1 MRLMNRKKRHKN
13 RCRGSDMM
21 DWNSVIGKTKESE
34 SNTEVMT
41 MVMPPVIPDID
52 RVKIDAQIALDEEK
66 QKLLKQMSDG
76 IILPKITKMTEFRTR
91 PKMAPELISGILRQG
106 HKMMISGASKAGKSF
121 FMIELALS
129 VAAGSEFIGFPCK
142 KGKVLYLNLEIDSNS
157 FINRVTDVANALE
170 LTPDMY
176 EENFQMMHLRGQSV
190 PLGKMVGALVTEI
203 NESSKLDAEPFA
215 MIIIDPIY
223 KVNDGSENDAR
234 DVARF
239 CNQLDKIAS
248 MTGSSV
254 VYVQHH
260 SKGDQGFKKAADRAS
275 GSGVF
280 SRDADAILDLVQLDL
295 DKETKTLIKESFCCD
310 RWTELLDMNL
320 PGWKDSANTS
330 QLKSSGWLAD
340 FFKQNFGENQMNR
353 FSKTIEADWFSFE
366 AKTTAWRMESTLRE
380 FPSKEP
386 IDLFFSWPLHYLDSD
401 GLLAGAEPESHIQ
414 AQFKKETPERKQMK
428 SNALEITLDSLIMT
442 RGFATYNEV
451 ADALGISIKTIK
463 NRLKDSEKYE
473 VEINRGAGNISKIK
487 WRNSVDSDSDLGFEM
502 T

>member
-1 MRLMNRKKRHKN
+1 
-13 RCRGSDMM
+13 M
-21 DWNSVIGKTKESE
+21 DWNSVIGRTAESE
-34 SNTEVMT
+34 SKPEVVA
-41 MVMPPVIPDID
+41 MVMPPAIPDAD
-52 RVKIDAQIALDEEK
+52 RVRIDAQIALDEEK

-76 IILPKITKMTEFRTR
+76 IVLPKITKMTEFRER

-129 VAAGSEFIGFPCK
+129 VAAGTEFIGFPCK

-157 FINRVTDVANALE
+157 FINRVTDVASALE
-170 LTPDMY
+170 LTPEMY
-176 EENFQMMHLRGQSV
+176 EDNFQMLHLRGQSV
-190 PLGKMVGALVTEI
+190 PLGKMVGALVAQI
-203 NESSKLDAEPFA
+203 NEMVKIDAEPYA

-280 SRDADAILDLVQLDL
+280 SRDADAILDLVQLEL
-295 DKETKTLIKESFCCD
+295 DKETKTLIRESFKVD
-310 RWTELLDMNL
+310 AWTAFLDSNL
-320 PGWKDSANTS
+320 PGWTKKATIGER
-330 QLKSSGWLAD
+330 KSSGWLAD
-340 FFKQNFGENQMNR
+340 FVFRHFGEQK
-353 FSKTIEADWFSFE
+353 FQQLEKTIEADWISFDSR
-366 AKTTAWRMESTLRE
+366 TTAWRMESTLRE
-380 FPSKEP
+380 FPSQEP

-401 GLLAGAEPESHIQ
+401 GLLSGAEPESHIQ
-414 AQFKKETPERKQMK
+414 AQFKKETPERKSMK
-428 SNALEITLDSLIMT
+428 SNALEITLDSMIMS
-442 RGFATYNEV
+442 RGFATYNE
-451 ADALGISIKTIK
+451 AAEKLGISVKSIK
-463 NRLKDSEKYE
+463 NRLKDSEKYHIE
-473 VEINRGAGNISKIK
+473 VNRGAGNLTKIIWK
-487 WRNSVDSDSDLGFEM
+487 NSQKIDSDLGFEM

>member
-1 MRLMNRKKRHKN
+1 
-13 RCRGSDMM
+13 M
-21 DWNSVIGKTKESE
+21 DWNSVIGTTVESE
-34 SNTEVMT
+34 TMNQEDMTE

-52 RVKIDAQIALDEEK
+52 RFRIDAQLALDEEK
-66 QKLLKQMSDG
+66 NKLLKQMSEG
-76 IILPKITKMTEFRTR
+76 VVLPKITKMNQFRER
-91 PKMAPELISGILRQG
+91 PKMAPELVSGILRQG

-129 VAAGSEFIGFPCK
+129 VAAGTEFIGFPCR

-157 FINRVTDVANALE
+157 FINRVSDVAGALE
-170 LTPDMY
+170 LTPEMY
-176 EENFQMMHLRGQSV
+176 EDNFQMLHLRGQSV
-190 PLGKMVGALVTEI
+190 PLGKMVGALVAEI

-234 DVARF
+234 DVSRF

-280 SRDADAILDLVQLDL
+280 SRDADAILDLVQLEL
-295 DKETKTLIKESFCCD
+295 DKETKTLIRESFKID
-310 RWTELLDMNL
+310 AWTQFLDSNL
-320 PGWKDSANTS
+320 PGWKKKTNTS
-330 QLKSSGWLAD
+330 ERESSGWLAD
-340 FFKQNFGENQMNR
+340 FVLRHFGEQKFKQLEKN
-353 FSKTIEADWFSFE
+353 IEADWISFE
-366 AKTTAWRMESTLRE
+366 SKTTAWRMETTLRE
-380 FPSKEP
+380 FPSQEP

-428 SNALEITLDSLIMT
+428 SSALEITLDSLIMT
-442 RGFATYNEV
+442 RGFATYSEV
-451 ADALGISIKTIK
+451 AERLGISVKTIK

-473 VEINRGAGNISKIK
+473 VIIGGSGAGNFTKIQ
-487 WRNSVDSDSDLGFEM
+487 WRKDEKSHDFDINDII
-502 T
+502 

>member
-1 MRLMNRKKRHKN
+1 
-13 RCRGSDMM
+13 M
-21 DWNSVIGKTKESE
+21 DWNSVIGKTTESE
-34 SNTEVMT
+34 SMPEVMT
-41 MVMPPVIPDID
+41 MVMPPVIPDED
-52 RVKIDAQIALDEEK
+52 RIRIDAQLALDEEK

-76 IILPKITKMTEFRTR
+76 IVLPKITKMTEFRER

-129 VAAGSEFIGFPCK
+129 VAAGSEFIGFSCK

-157 FINRVTDVANALE
+157 FINRVADVASALE
-170 LTPDMY
+170 LTPEMY
-176 EENFQMMHLRGQSV
+176 EDNFQMLHLRGQSV
-190 PLGKMVGALVTEI
+190 PLGKMVGALVAQI
-203 NESSKLDAEPFA
+203 NESVKLDAEPYA

-280 SRDADAILDLVQLDL
+280 SRDADAILDLVQLEL
-295 DKETKTLIKESFCCD
+295 DKETKTLIRESFKID
-310 RWTELLDMNL
+310 AWTQFLDSNL
-320 PGWKDSANTS
+320 PGWKKKTNTAERE
-330 QLKSSGWLAD
+330 SSGWLAD
-340 FFKQNFGENQMNR
+340 FVFRHFGEQKFKQLE
-353 FSKTIEADWFSFE
+353 KTIEADWISFDS
-366 AKTTAWRMESTLRE
+366 KTTAWRMESTLRE
-380 FPSKEP
+380 FPSQEP

-414 AQFKKETPERKQMK
+414 AQFKKDTPERKSMK

-442 RGFATYNEV
+442 NGFATYNEV
-451 ADALGISIKTIK
+451 ADRLGISIKTIK

-473 VEINRGAGNISKIK
+473 IIVGGSGAGNMTKIQ
-487 WRNSVDSDSDLGFEM
+487 WRKTEKSHDFDINDII
-502 T
+502 